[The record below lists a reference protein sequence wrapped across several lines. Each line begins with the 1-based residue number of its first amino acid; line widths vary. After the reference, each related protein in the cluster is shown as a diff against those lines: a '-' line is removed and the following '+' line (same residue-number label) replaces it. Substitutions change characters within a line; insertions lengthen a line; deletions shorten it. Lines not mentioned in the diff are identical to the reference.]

1 MDFIFI
7 GRSSVRERNFLW
19 QGDGCCLKSAND
31 QGADVSG
38 LLLENGFTEVKVIRD
53 LAGLDR
59 VVIGKYEE

>member
-1 MDFIFI
+1 MLFEI
-7 GRSSVRERNFLW
+7 GY
-19 QGDGCCLKSAND
+19 D